1 MSALIYALVSVIH
14 TVINLYIWMIIIAAL
29 LSFVQPNPSNPTV
42 RSIIRGLYQL
52 TEPSFAW
59 VRRKMPFV
67 LVGGIDLSPIVILLA
82 LQFLDTF
89 LLKLVYG

>member
-1 MSALIYALVSVIH
+1 MSALIYALVQVLH

-42 RSIIRGLYQL
+42 RSLIVGLYRL
-52 TEPSFAW
+52 TEPVFAW
-59 VRRKMPFV
+59 IRQKMPFV
-67 LVGGIDLSPIVILLA
+67 LVGGIDLSPIVVLLA

-89 LLKLVYG
+89 LLRLVYG